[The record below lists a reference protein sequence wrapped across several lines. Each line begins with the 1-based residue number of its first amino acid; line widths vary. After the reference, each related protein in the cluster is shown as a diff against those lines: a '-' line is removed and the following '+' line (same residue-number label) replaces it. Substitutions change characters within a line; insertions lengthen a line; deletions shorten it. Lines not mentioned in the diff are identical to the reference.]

1 MAPPLRFAVWDGMPD
16 PGAVEEAGKRIGREV
31 ETRVISSN
39 EDLER
44 LLASEDRFDV
54 ITPSDYLVE
63 KMIADGSLLELDR
76 DRLPG
81 LDSLAAWVS
90 DPLWDP
96 GNRHSVPFAF
106 GTTGYLFDRRRVD
119 APASWRTL
127 FAPPKGAKV
136 GLLGEVREVVG
147 AALVAAGHGLNDT
160 GEEQL
165 RDAEAILTAAAPS
178 VASVS
183 SGDFISP
190 VREGRVGVH
199 HAWSGPASRAVSG
212 CGDLDYALPREGNV
226 LWVTTAAVP
235 VDAPDPDAAQA
246 LIAELMKPELA
257 RLAVENGGYSSP
269 NEATQEVLDRSLAS
283 DPILFPDE
291 PVLRSGLTVEALD
304 TGAEKRYEAVYERS
318 LGRLL
323 SSGKSI
329 P

>member
-1 MAPPLRFAVWDGMPD
+1 VAPPLRFAVWDGMPD

-44 LLASEDRFDV
+44 LLASEDRFDL

-63 KMIADGSLLELDR
+63 KMIAAGSLLELDH
-76 DRLPG
+76 DRLP
-81 LDSLAAWVS
+81 DVTSLAAWAS
-90 DPLWDP
+90 DPAWDP

-106 GTTGYLFDRRRVD
+106 GTTGYLFDRKQVD

-127 FAPPKGAKV
+127 FEPAEGGKV

-160 GEEQL
+160 GERQL
-165 RDAEAILTAAAPS
+165 QDAEAILTAAAPS

-183 SGDFISP
+183 SDDFISP

-212 CGDLDYALPREGNV
+212 CDDLDYVLPREGSV

-235 VDAPDPDAAQA
+235 ADAPDPDAALA
-246 LIAELMKPELA
+246 LVAELMRPELA

-269 NEATQEVLDRSLAS
+269 NEATQEVLDRSLAR

-291 PVLRSGLTVEALD
+291 SVLRSGLTVEALD
-304 TGAEKRYEAVYERS
+304 TRAEKRYEALFERS
-318 LGRLL
+318 LGRPL
-323 SSGKSI
+323 SSGK
-329 P
+329 